1 MAEIAARL
9 LPDRQLI
16 DEPNQQALDP
26 TAINDPFDFNMDE
39 WANTDFE
46 RELAQEDALL
56 DAREAIRRMNQ
67 WRGNAPRVDQP
78 LSSPRQ
84 DPVQDA
90 VRSLTWFSI
99 LDMDEEAI
107 DRFNPWYKLTPWRPS
122 DNRRYA
128 YDPKYGWDIID

>member
-67 WRGNAPRVDQP
+67 WRGNAPRVYQP

>member
-107 DRFNPWYKLTPWRPS
+107 DRFNPWYKLTPWQPS